1 MVAKL
6 ALILLTLAVVL
17 LATVVGAYRYFSRQ
31 ERHRHENELFREKR
45 DAALLDN
52 DRSALDRELD
62 HEREQTRDP
71 QQTQDCE

>member
-1 MVAKL
+1 MVTKL
-6 ALILLTLAVVL
+6 ALVLLTLAVVL

-31 ERHRHENELFREKR
+31 EQHRHEKEMFREKR

-62 HEREQTRDP
+62 YEREQTRDP
-71 QQTQDCE
+71 QQTQDRE